1 MLWVLN
7 SLSYRFPYQ
16 IWKLGNRFNFHRSDH
31 LGFSAPKCGFNGFH
45 GVKAKVFSNQLGFY
59 MLANNQWFPNDQR
72 KIVFCLGYLYGQEI
86 SWAKPRIQNVFNW
99 KPMWY
104 SRFTRNFEAMYLTPR
119 RKAKAEKGSSGTEEN
134 KGCCAMYPQV
144 QPECLHHQMGSFTPR
159 WVIVL
164 KVWQKTYNLPYCV
177 PISNSLPWKAW
188 KSFLSGLK
196 MWCTESKTHQVP
208 STPLLTPTLELISW
222 PGIYNTYQQDHDDVR
237 RPLILMQERPAH
249 ITWMYWER
257 NIKLKRQE
265 SQPRKYYWIGR
276 LGGKMAEHTSGMI
289 IRHWH
294 LRWF

>member
-45 GVKAKVFSNQLGFY
+45 GVKSKVFSNQLGFY

-119 RKAKAEKGSSGTEEN
+119 RKAKAEKGLQALKKTRDVAQCTHKFNLNACTTKWVHSHPDGSLYSRFGKRRTT
-134 KGCCAMYPQV
+134 CPTVCPSQILYPGKLGKAFYQDWKCDA
-144 QPECLHHQMGSFTPR
+144 QN
-159 WVIVL
+159 
-164 KVWQKTYNLPYCV
+164 QKHIKYLPHRY
-177 PISNSLPWKAW
+177 
-188 KSFLSGLK
+188 
-196 MWCTESKTHQVP
+196 
-208 STPLLTPTLELISW
+208 W
-222 PGIYNTYQQDHDDVR
+222 PQH
-237 RPLILMQERPAH
+237 
-249 ITWMYWER
+249 
-257 NIKLKRQE
+257 
-265 SQPRKYYWIGR
+265 
-276 LGGKMAEHTSGMI
+276 
-289 IRHWH
+289 
-294 LRWF
+294 